1 MFRRLTASCLA
12 LVALTAACGGADGG
26 GALASSTTAAA
37 PETTT
42 TTTPVDALTIL
53 VTNDDGIGAPG
64 IDALVNALQALDDV
78 EIVIVAPAEN
88 QSGSSDKTTDGPVA
102 SAPGATASG
111 VEGTAVSGFPA
122 DSVNV
127 ALDEIGIEPDL
138 VVSGVNEGQN
148 IANLAPIS
156 GTLGAAR
163 TALRRGVPAVAASAG
178 LGELAD
184 FDAGAALI
192 VEWVTEHRD
201 ALAGGSVGTETVTS
215 FNVPGCV
222 TGEAK
227 ALVEVPLAPVI
238 PEGVDAFSTANCDA
252 PVPVAPRNDVEAL
265 LGGYLAV
272 TQVPADL

>member
-127 ALDEIGIEPDL
+127 ALDELGIEPDL

-163 TALRRGVPAVAASAG
+163 TALRRGVPAVAASAP
-178 LGELAD
+178 
-184 FDAGAALI
+184 FAGMPTPA
-192 VEWVTEHRD
+192 THRRRSWC
-201 ALAGGSVGTETVTS
+201 GW
-215 FNVPGCV
+215 
-222 TGEAK
+222 
-227 ALVEVPLAPVI
+227 
-238 PEGVDAFSTANCDA
+238 
-252 PVPVAPRNDVEAL
+252 R
-265 LGGYLAV
+265 
-272 TQVPADL
+272 